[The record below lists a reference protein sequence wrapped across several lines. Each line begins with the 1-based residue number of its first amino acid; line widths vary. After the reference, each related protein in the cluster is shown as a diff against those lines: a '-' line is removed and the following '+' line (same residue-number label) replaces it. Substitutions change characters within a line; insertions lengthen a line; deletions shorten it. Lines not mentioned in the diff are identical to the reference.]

1 MGHPDWRILAVLI
14 LVVGIVAAWLLTPLG
29 DWLSLGFIRECRV
42 ALAGMIEP
50 RPLLCLCL
58 FFAGCVVATSLC
70 FPVAP
75 IIGVSAGAL
84 FGFWPGLGI
93 VLAASTIGSTIACLL
108 SRSLLRNWA
117 RRQLAPRMARIER
130 GFEAHGA
137 AYLLALRFNPFIPY
151 WLVNLGVGLTAMR
164 MRAYVPLTALGLL
177 PATFIY
183 VQAGTRL
190 AQIENGANI
199 FTPGL
204 LAILLLLCLVPLLV
218 EAVRARFSASGSAR
232 A

>member
-1 MGHPDWRILAVLI
+1 MGHPDWKIAAVPI

-29 DWLSLGFIRECRV
+29 DWLTLGFIQECRAGLV
-42 ALAGMIEP
+42 GMIEP

-84 FGFWPGLGI
+84 FGFWPGLGV

-108 SRSLLRNWA
+108 SRSLLRDWV

-130 GFEAHGA
+130 GFEAHGP

-151 WLVNLGVGLTAMR
+151 WLVNLALGLTAMP
-164 MRAYVPLTALGLL
+164 MRAYVPLTAIGLF

-190 AQIENGANI
+190 AEIENGADI

-204 LAILLLLCLVPLLV
+204 IAILLLLCLVPLVV
-218 EAVRARFSASGSAR
+218 EAVRARLSASAPGR
-232 A
+232 G

>member
-1 MGHPDWRILAVLI
+1 MGHPDWKIVAVPI
-14 LVVGIVAAWLLTPLG
+14 LVVGVVATWLLTPLG
-29 DWLSLGFIRECRV
+29 DWLTLGFIQECR
-42 ALAGMIEP
+42 AGLAGMIAP

-58 FFAGCVVATSLC
+58 FFAGCVVATGLC

-84 FGFWPGLGI
+84 FGFWPGLAV

-108 SRSLLRNWA
+108 SRSLLRGWVWK
-117 RRQLAPRMARIER
+117 QLAPRMARIER
-130 GFEAHGA
+130 GFAAHGA

-151 WLVNLGVGLTAMR
+151 WLVNLALGLTAMR
-164 MRAYVPLTALGLL
+164 MRAYAPLTAIGLF
-177 PATFIY
+177 PATFLY

-190 AQIENGANI
+190 AQTGNGVDI

-204 LAILLLLCLVPLLV
+204 VAILLLLCLVPLLV
-218 EAVRARFSASGSAR
+218 EAVRTRLGSS
-232 A
+232 